1 MPWRTVLR
9 VARVTGTQKQAMSRF
24 LLWFAVCLLVTSLP
38 AGLVLA
44 EPREPV
50 GDTATVTTTTDGP
63 ASTEDD
69 APDAPQET
77 AAVIEGLPNVVG
89 ELLDLRLAAQ
99 EAVTEA
105 EIARTV
111 AERARVSARAAHFT
125 ATVARLRA
133 RHARAVLERW
143 AAGLFRNE
151 VGVHAYV
158 DIMETGIM
166 YPERTLDVAH
176 WLGLVGKQRENGIAE
191 AARLVD
197 RAGAL
202 EQIAFDGLAKAEQ
215 AEEHASIR
223 RGQADIILA
232 STETALRAAVG
243 DDFKHQL
250 TIGPDGCP
258 TTAPTNSIR
267 AGLPEDVARLCA
279 RSVALASTPEAAL
292 AIKYA
297 FRALGATYACEGSG
311 RNLPMRYD
319 CSSLVA
325 RAYAE
330 GAGLLTATAT
340 WIPTTRN
347 LLPWDGATQA
357 AWARDIEPDEALPG
371 DLVLYDTERI
381 SSRHVVMLLAD
392 GYMLHIAECGDISH
406 VTGFWGYADGNGFQY
421 LGTRRVD
428 PMIARDPASVLDGT
442 DPWLTDGVL
451 TELESTLDGD
461 ATLPPVT
468 GEPDTVSTDEGSWAA
483 ATNTGAAGIPGDAGT
498 TVSPGTGT
506 DGAERRVDRRALLPI
521 RDYEA
526 ERMMGRYKDLTG
538 VR

>member
-1 MPWRTVLR
+1 MPGRTVLR
-9 VARVTGTQKQAMSRF
+9 VARATSTKKQVTSSI
-24 LLWFAVCLLVTSLP
+24 LLWFATCLIATSLS
-38 AGLVLA
+38 ASRVLA

-50 GDTATVTTTTDGP
+50 GETATVTTTTDGP
-63 ASTEDD
+63 DLEQDDTKDAS
-69 APDAPQET
+69 QET
-77 AAVIEGLPNVVG
+77 TTVTDGLPNVVG
-89 ELLDLRLAAQ
+89 ELLNLRLTAQ

-105 EIARTV
+105 EIARAV

-151 VGVHAYV
+151 IGVHAYV
-158 DIMETGIM
+158 DIMETGIIN
-166 YPERTLDVAH
+166 PERTLDVAY
-176 WLGLVGKQRENGIAE
+176 WLALVGKQREDGIAE

-202 EQIAFDGLAKAEQ
+202 ERIAFDSLAKAEQ
-215 AEEHASIR
+215 AAEYASVQR
-223 RGQADIILA
+223 AQADIILE
-232 STETALRAAVG
+232 STELVLRASVG
-243 DDFKHQL
+243 NDFKHQL

-258 TTAPTNSIR
+258 TSAPVNSIR
-267 AGLPEDVARLCA
+267 GGLPEDVAHLCA

-297 FRALGATYACEGSG
+297 FRALGATYACEGIG

-330 GAGLLTATAT
+330 GAGLLTATET

-347 LLPWDGATQA
+347 LLPWDGAPQA
-357 AWARDIEPDEALPG
+357 GWARNIEPSEALPG

-381 SSRHVVMLLAD
+381 ASRHVVMLLAD

-406 VTGFWGYADGNGFQY
+406 VTGFWGYADGNGFRY

-428 PMIARDPASVLDGT
+428 PMLARDPAGVLDGT
-442 DPWLTDGVL
+442 NSWLTDGVL
-451 TELESTLDGD
+451 TEPGLTLDGD
-461 ATLPPVT
+461 VARLPAT
-468 GEPDTVSTDEGSWAA
+468 GEPDMTSTDEDSGDA
-483 ATNTGAAGIPGDAGT
+483 ATNTDVADIPGGSGA
-498 TVSPGTGT
+498 TVSQGTRTGST
-506 DGAERRVDRRALLPI
+506 ERQEDRR
-521 RDYEA
+521 DHEK
-526 ERMMGRYKDLTG
+526 ERMLGRYNDRNG